1 MIRSLDEFR
10 QDSIKKLEKVSG
22 DPLREYMELFSAATG
37 LSKTHALTNFFEVN
51 SKRVGDLRLLE
62 KYISQRCTGMPLPY
76 ITGIEGF

>member
-10 QDSIKKLEKVSG
+10 QEAIKKLEKVSE

-51 SKRVGDLRLLE
+51 SKRIEDLRLLE
-62 KYISQRCTGMPLPY
+62 TYI
-76 ITGIEGF
+76 